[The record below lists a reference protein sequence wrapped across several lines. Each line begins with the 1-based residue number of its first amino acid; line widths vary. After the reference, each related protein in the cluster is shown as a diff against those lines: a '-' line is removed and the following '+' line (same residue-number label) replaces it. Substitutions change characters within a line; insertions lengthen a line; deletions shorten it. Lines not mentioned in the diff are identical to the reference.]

1 MAESGLRTRG
11 WGALLSSFFKYNI
24 LYIIPD
30 NPERALFINV
40 KLHGDGTSADSFNS
54 FSHGNS
60 TSRKKK
66 GILLAFELFTRIY

>member
-1 MAESGLRTRG
+1 MPRRPRMAESGLRTRG

-54 FSHGNS
+54 FSHGDG
-60 TSRKKK
+60 TS
-66 GILLAFELFTRIY
+66 AVTA